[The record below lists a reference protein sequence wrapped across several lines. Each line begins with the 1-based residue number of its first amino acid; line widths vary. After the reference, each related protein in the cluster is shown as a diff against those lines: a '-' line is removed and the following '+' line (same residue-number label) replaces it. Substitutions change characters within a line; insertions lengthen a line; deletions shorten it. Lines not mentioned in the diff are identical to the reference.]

1 MIFKIND
8 DKTLTRINV
17 PLGQSEEQ
25 FLQGLPKDKYIQVD
39 PKDLPVSNFYHKPTY
54 KIADD
59 GNIIIDEEKSFEVWI
74 EQKKE
79 ELRKYIETRYPEW
92 KQRSDI
98 ADKFYFETYLR
109 FEGIENLEQTIVE
122 LYNNFINGID
132 IENDLAQYK
141 DKNIR
146 AAIVQLIK
154 VAVRVGW
161 VQMCKQELSRAIQE
175 KREMA
180 PPPYPNAVDDLT

>member
-1 MIFKIND
+1 MIFKINE
-8 DKTLTRINV
+8 DKTLTKVSV
-17 PLGQSEEQ
+17 PFGQSEEQ
-25 FLQGLPKDKYIQVD
+25 FLQGLPNDKYIQVD
-39 PKDLPVSNFYHKPTY
+39 LADLPTSDFYHKPVY
-54 KIADD
+54 RIDD
-59 GNIIIDEEKSFEVWI
+59 GGNIIIDEEKSFEAWV

-79 ELRKYIETRYPEW
+79 ELRKYIEARYPEW
-92 KQRSDI
+92 KQRSDV

-109 FEGIENLEQTIVE
+109 FENIENLEQTIIY

-132 IENDLAQYK
+132 IEKDLAQYG

-161 VQMCKQELSRAIQE
+161 VQLCKQELSRAIQE
-175 KREMA
+175 KREMV
-180 PPPYPNAVDDLT
+180 PPPYPTTIDNLS

>member
-8 DKTLTRINV
+8 DKTLTKVSV
-17 PLGQSEEQ
+17 PFGQSEEQ

-39 PKDLPVSNFYHKPTY
+39 PKNLPVSDFYHKPVY
-54 KIADD
+54 RIDD
-59 GNIIIDEEKSFEVWI
+59 NGNIIIDEEKSFEVWV

-92 KQRSDI
+92 KQRSDV

-109 FEGIENLEQTIVE
+109 FENIENLEQTVVY

-132 IENDLAQYK
+132 IEKDLDQYD

-161 VQMCKQELSRAIQE
+161 VQLCKQELSRAIQE
-175 KREMA
+175 KREMV
-180 PPPYPNAVDDLT
+180 PPPYPTTIDNLS